1 MESSSSPKC
10 VQDGSEHRESFN
22 TGACKEGYI
31 HISVSDCRY
40 NYIHISLSVY
50 NKYTC
55 AEVYLRVYVFMCA
68 HVCAFVNVSA
78 CKTSRLSEPMGV
90 GYGTEVVK
98 KKNVTR
104 VERDSQE
111 SGHSALCGNRAI

>member
-1 MESSSSPKC
+1 M
-10 VQDGSEHRESFN
+10 
-22 TGACKEGYI
+22 
-31 HISVSDCRY
+31 
-40 NYIHISLSVY
+40 Y

-98 KKNVTR
+98 KNVTR